1 MEQGADGAVGIGLGP
16 LVPEKAAADV
26 RHPVAQ
32 GGPVVGPAAA
42 TGLGVPPTQQTAP
55 GGQAEVPAGQGPSA
69 AVQYIHVKQAAQGV
83 QLLQHHGLLLYDPRR
98 KADRQQGLAAGDRV
112 ADRFLPQ
119 CAGQQL
125 AQLGQ
130 PLVKH
135 LAQSGGLLHRP
146 GHVQPKAEQAGAAL
160 FQQGLLAVLPVRA
173 ALQHLLQRAGR
184 PLKHCLLIHV

>member
-1 MEQGADGAVGIGLGP
+1 M
-16 LVPEKAAADV
+16 
-26 RHPVAQ
+26 
-32 GGPVVGPAAA
+32 
-42 TGLGVPPTQQTAP
+42 
-55 GGQAEVPAGQGPSA
+55 
-69 AVQYIHVKQAAQGV
+69 
-83 QLLQHHGLLLYDPRR
+83 QLLQHHRLLLHGPRGQ
-98 KADRQQGLAAGDRV
+98 ADLHQRLAAGDAV
-112 ADRFLPQ
+112 ADRLLPQ
-119 CAGQQL
+119 GAGQQL